1 MKFSDNYIENQ
12 KSKAKPISHFESLA
26 KDSFLNQYI
35 EEFLPDKYQNDK
47 SFREEIMKLQIEYSD
62 VPVSEISKENNNLKS
77 EIEGLKNKTN
87 TAVIT
92 SVISLLLMLVLA
104 AML

>member
-26 KDSFLNQYI
+26 KDGFLNQYI

-62 VPVSEISKENNNLKS
+62 VPVSEISKEYLKELSRTLSYFENLV
-77 EIEGLKNKTN
+77 N
-87 TAVIT
+87 TQ
-92 SVISLLLMLVLA
+92 
-104 AML
+104 